1 MSISLLAL
9 IIFEGFLILIIIAIF
24 PSMFKHAP
32 FIPTTHKRVH
42 RMLELTGLKKG
53 ELVVDLGAGDGRV
66 LHCAVKHFGARGV
79 GVEFSPLLAW
89 FGNFWLKI
97 KGLSNDAKIVR
108 GDIFNYDCS
117 KADVVTLFLLQTTN
131 QKIKEKLQKEIK
143 PGARV
148 VSRIFTF
155 KDWPAIASDEKYHLS
170 VYKKLG

>member
-1 MSISLLAL
+1 MSLGLLAL
-9 IIFEGFLILIIIAIF
+9 IFFEGFLILIILAIF

-66 LHCAVKHFGARGV
+66 LHCAVRHFGAKAI
-79 GVEFSPLLAW
+79 GVEYSPLLAW
-89 FGNFWLKI
+89 FGNLWLKS
-97 KGLSNDAKIVR
+97 KGLDKEAKIVR

-131 QKIKEKLQKEIK
+131 QKIKEKLQNELK
-143 PGARV
+143 PGARI

-155 KDWPAIASDEKYHLS
+155 NDWQPIAKDEQYHLS
-170 VYKKLG
+170 AYKKL